1 MSMANTGRSGVLPPG
16 YILMDRYEIQR
27 EVGRGS
33 MGIVYQALRIA
44 DQTMVAIKIVDQQL
58 RTNAEALERF
68 RREAEAGNRI
78 QHPNVVQV
86 LDYDQTPW
94 GTPFIVEEFL
104 NGKDL
109 QVRLEAGETFS
120 LRDITFLMVAICDA
134 LEAAHAQGI
143 VHRDLKPGNVV
154 TGRGNY
160 GELSVKLIDFGLAK
174 MISSAGAS
182 PGLLTAEFGSIGTP
196 AYMAPEQIRNE
207 PLDGR
212 ADIYSM
218 GTMMYQLLCG
228 ELPFWSDNPLDFTDK
243 VLTEKPIDV
252 RKRAPNR
259 GIPATLGRLTMQAI
273 AREPKNRPRDVRE
286 MREKLIVAR
295 KELTHGHARPG
306 FFRRILEA
314 LRLA

>member
-1 MSMANTGRSGVLPPG
+1 MSTANTGRNSTLAPG
-16 YILMDRYEIQR
+16 YILVDRYEIQR

-33 MGIVYQALRIA
+33 MGIVYQALRMA
-44 DQTMVAIKIVDQQL
+44 DNLTVAIKIVDQQL
-58 RTNAEALERF
+58 RGNAEALERF

-78 QHPNVVQV
+78 QHPNVVQI

-120 LRDITFLMVAICDA
+120 LRDVTFLMVAICDA
-134 LEAAHAQGI
+134 LEAAHQQNI

-174 MISSAGAS
+174 MLNNSTA
-182 PGLLTAEFGSIGTP
+182 PGLLTAEFGTIGTP

-218 GTMMYQLLCG
+218 GVMMYQLLCG
-228 ELPFWSDNPLDFTDK
+228 SLPFWSDNPMDFTDK
-243 VLTEKPIDV
+243 VLTEKPPDV

-273 AREPKNRPRDVRE
+273 SREPKNRPKDVRE
-286 MREKLIVAR
+286 MKEKLILAR
-295 KELTHGHARPG
+295 KELTHGHAKPG